1 MEIDIER
8 LSRQHIE
15 KKTPLPPSVSALNPP
30 PPLQNPPP
38 SPTSSVV
45 HNLQESLKLNV
56 VDDSKINRQQ
66 QQLEASFVESVYFN
80 EDPTNKPWKAQYVIH
95 TNYHETL
102 FANAHGLVLASV
114 PAPAPAPAPVPTPTL
129 PIITKSGDFVS
140 YSWATPRLD
149 DLSKKQNQLTNH
161 DKTEVKTKTRNKYQI
176 VPVIDT
182 TTKLVVDTTKLVVV
196 KNLYQ
201 CKICPH
207 FYLCQDCKSKTN
219 HPKRHEFYEVKQC
232 KSTINCDK
240 CSIWNT
246 NLDIREKMFKCTSAL
261 RYSGQM
267 GTKPSPIQW
276 CLWSQSPEMRHLT
289 YKLFRSLP
297 SIFESKI
304 TFNEDAFFKD
314 IGPETRNDL
323 SKVLIELAAA
333 IKDGVAPR

>member
-1 MEIDIER
+1 MEIDLER

-15 KKTPLPPSVSALNPP
+15 KKTPLPLSVSPLNPPLNPP
-30 PPLQNPPP
+30 PNPE
-38 SPTSSVV
+38 SSGDV
-45 HNLQESLKLNV
+45 HNLKES
-56 VDDSKINRQQ
+56 
-66 QQLEASFVESVYFN
+66 YFD
-80 EDPTNKPWKAQYVIH
+80 EDPTNKPWKAHYLIH
-95 TNYHETL
+95 TNYHETI
-102 FANAHGLVLASV
+102 FANAHGLILASV
-114 PAPAPAPAPVPTPTL
+114 PAPSPSPSPSPSPAPSPTLALTPTPTPAPAPTL
-129 PIITKSGDFVS
+129 PIITKRDEFVS
-140 YSWATPRLD
+140 YSWTTPRL

-161 DKTEVKTKTRNKYQI
+161 NEPELKTRNKYQI
-176 VPVIDT
+176 VPV
-182 TTKLVVDTTKLVVV
+182 VDTTKLVVA

-201 CKICPH
+201 CKICPQ

-219 HPKRHEFYEVKQC
+219 HPKRHEFYEAKQC
-232 KSTINCDK
+232 KSTVNCDK

-246 NLDIREKMFKCTSAL
+246 NLDIREKMFKCNSAL

-276 CLWSQSPEMRHLT
+276 CLWSQTPGMRHLT

-304 TFNEDAFFKD
+304 SFNEDAFFKD

-323 SKVLIELAAA
+323 SKVLIELATV